1 MTKKNLFEFKEN
13 LKIPPSFSIP
23 DPGLLDEVVF
33 TFQMYYNILE
43 KKRAVLLNA
52 KKELVRFFALF
63 CIRGKNIMQY
73 RYDTKVLFHQNM
85 TVERFF
91 LMFFKTTTYYL

>member
-13 LKIPPSFSIP
+13 LKIPPSSSIP
-23 DPGLLDEVVF
+23 DLGLLDEVVF

-52 KKELVRFFALF
+52 KRIGEIF
-63 CIRGKNIMQY
+63 CI
-73 RYDTKVLFHQNM
+73 VLYTREEYNAIS
-85 TVERFF
+85 V
-91 LMFFKTTTYYL
+91 

>member
-13 LKIPPSFSIP
+13 LKIPPSSSIP

-33 TFQMYYNILE
+33 TFQMYYILE
-43 KKRAVLLNA
+43 KKREVLLNA
-52 KKELVRFFALF
+52 KKKLVRFFALF

-91 LMFFKTTTYYL
+91 F

>member
-13 LKIPPSFSIP
+13 LKIPSSSSIP

-52 KKELVRFFALF
+52 KRIGEIF
-63 CIRGKNIMQY
+63 CI
-73 RYDTKVLFHQNM
+73 VLYTREEYNAIS
-85 TVERFF
+85 V
-91 LMFFKTTTYYL
+91 